1 MISPGCTRTATAF
14 KAAHFAQVNQRR
26 EHIEHLE
33 DQITELAAHIH
44 AATFRLL
51 ELVREYDECE
61 GWGGKGLMSCAH
73 WLNWKCGIDLG
84 TAREK
89 VRVAHAL
96 KELPQISE
104 EFRLG
109 RVSYSK
115 VRAMTRVAT
124 PKNEDYLLMIAR
136 HGTAVHVERLVR
148 NYRKVQRIEALEM
161 DNTRHAQRELHWYVD
176 DEGYW
181 VLRGRL
187 TSDQGALVQKVLEQA
202 MEEDF
207 REQRGVPAGISA
219 EISAETSLAEAVDEI
234 HPHPHPIALRRADA
248 LVRMAQSFSGE
259 AHGNNSDRFMVH
271 VHTDMETLKAEGTGG
286 EAELEDG
293 GNISAETARRL
304 SCDAGVVQWLDS
316 SSSEHPLGEPLSIGR
331 KSRTIPPTI
340 RRALQ
345 RRDGGC
351 RFPGCTCI
359 RFVDAHHI
367 QHWADGGETS
377 VENLVLL
384 CRHHHR
390 LVHEGGFS
398 LGKSARGIIEFSNP
412 AGEVILAGSETRSLG
427 NAWSLFE
434 QHHESGIHITPKT
447 AQSQWLGEKMDDDM
461 AIQVMLQL
469 E

>member
-1 MISPGCTRTATAF
+1 MMISPGCTHSSDAF
-14 KAAHFAQVNQRR
+14 KSAHFAQANQRQQ
-26 EHIEHLE
+26 HVEHLE

-61 GWGGKGLMSCAH
+61 GWGGKGLISCAH
-73 WLNWKCGIDLG
+73 WLNWKCGIDMG

-104 EFRLG
+104 EFRNG

-124 PKNEDYLLMIAR
+124 AKNEDYLLMIAR

-148 NYRKVQRIEALEM
+148 NYRKVKRTEALKKE
-161 DNTRHAQRELHWYVD
+161 NTRHAQRELHWYVD
-176 DEGYW
+176 EDGYW

-187 TSDQGALVQKVLEQA
+187 TPEQGALVQKVLEQA

-207 REQRGVPAGISA
+207 REQRDIPAGISSVSST
-219 EISAETSLAEAVDEI
+219 EEI
-234 HPHPHPIALRRADA
+234 HSRPEPIALRRADA
-248 LVRMAQSFSGE
+248 LVRMAQGYSSTESTNSG
-259 AHGNNSDRFMVH
+259 DRFMVH

-293 GNISAETARRL
+293 GNISAETARRV
-304 SCDAGVVQWLDS
+304 SCDAGVVHWLDS
-316 SSSEHPLGEPLSIGR
+316 SDGEPLSIGR
-331 KSRTIPPTI
+331 KSRSIPPAI

-351 RFPGCTCI
+351 RFPGCTNSH
-359 RFVDAHHI
+359 FVDAHHI
-367 QHWADGGETS
+367 QHWSDGGETAM
-377 VENLVLL
+377 ENLLLL

-390 LVHEGGFS
+390 LVHEGGF
-398 LGKSARGIIEFSNP
+398 GIRTSTEGVIEFSNP
-412 AGEVILAGSETRSLG
+412 AGEGIPTGPARNSRG

-434 QHHESGIHITPKT
+434 QHSESGIHITPKT

>member
-1 MISPGCTRTATAF
+1 MHSPSCTHTSNAF
-14 KAAHFAQVNQRR
+14 KSAHFAQVDQRR
-26 EHIEHLE
+26 QHIEHLE

-44 AATFRLL
+44 AAMFRLL

-61 GWGGKGLMSCAH
+61 GWGGKGLISCAH

-96 KELPQISE
+96 KVLPLISE
-104 EFRLG
+104 EFRNG

-124 PKNEDYLLMIAR
+124 AKNEDYLLMIAR

-148 NYRKVQRIEALEM
+148 NYRKVRRSEALDRE
-161 DNTRHAQRELHWYVD
+161 NTRHAQRELHWYVD

-181 VLRGRL
+181 VIRGRL
-187 TSDQGALVQKVLEQA
+187 TAEQGALVQVVLEQA
-202 MEEDF
+202 MDEDF
-207 REQRGVPAGISA
+207 REQQDVPEG
-219 EISAETSLAEAVDEI
+219 TSSTEPLDEI
-234 HPHPHPIALRRADA
+234 HSRPEPVASRRADA
-248 LVRMAQSFSGE
+248 LVRIAQAYSGN
-259 AHGNNSDRFMVH
+259 AHCNSGDRFMVH
-271 VHTDMETLKAEGTGG
+271 VHTDMETLKSDGTGG
-286 EAELEDG
+286 EAELRES
-293 GNISAETARRL
+293 GNIAAETARRI
-304 SCDAGVVQWLDS
+304 SCDAGLVHWLDS
-316 SSSEHPLGEPLSIGR
+316 SSVEQPGGEPLSIGR
-331 KSRTIPPTI
+331 KSRTIPPAI

-351 RFPGCTCI
+351 RFPGCTCS

-367 QHWADGGETS
+367 QHWADGGETAMD
-377 VENLVLL
+377 NLLLL

-390 LVHEGGFS
+390 LVHEGGFGICTS
-398 LGKSARGIIEFSNP
+398 TLGMIEFTNP
-412 AGEVILAGSETRSLG
+412 AGEAIPTGPARNSRG
-427 NAWSLFE
+427 NVWSLFE
-434 QHHESGIHITPKT
+434 QHSESGIHITPKT
-447 AQSQWLGEKMDDDM
+447 AQSVWLGEKMDDDM

>member
-1 MISPGCTRTATAF
+1 MMISPGCTHTSNAF
-14 KAAHFAQVNQRR
+14 KDAHFAQVHQRR
-26 EHIEHLE
+26 QHIEHLE
-33 DQITELAAHIH
+33 DQITELAAHVD
-44 AATFRLL
+44 AAMFCLL

-61 GWGGKGLMSCAH
+61 GWGGKGLISCAH

-96 KELPQISE
+96 KDLPQISE

-148 NYRKVQRIEALEM
+148 NYRQVKRIEALDRE
-161 DNTRHAQRELHWYVD
+161 NSRHAQRELHWYVD
-176 DEGYW
+176 DEGLW

-187 TSDQGALVQKVLEQA
+187 PAEQGALVQTVLEQA

-207 REQRGVPAGISA
+207 REQQGVPAGIS
-219 EISAETSLAEAVDEI
+219 STQPLDEI
-234 HPHPHPIALRRADA
+234 HSHPEPISMRRADA
-248 LVRMAQSFSGE
+248 LVRMAQRYSSEAKGNSG
-259 AHGNNSDRFMVH
+259 DRFTVH
-271 VHTDMETLKAEGTGG
+271 VHTDMETLKQEGTGG
-286 EAELEDG
+286 EAELEDV
-293 GNISAETARRL
+293 GNICAETARRV
-304 SCDAGVVQWLDS
+304 SCDAGIVHWLENS
-316 SSSEHPLGEPLSIGR
+316 IAGQAGVEPLSIGR
-331 KSRTIPPTI
+331 KSRSIPPAI

-351 RFPGCTCI
+351 RFPGCTHTH
-359 RFVDAHHI
+359 FVDAHHI
-367 QHWADGGETS
+367 QHWADGGDTAM
-377 VENLVLL
+377 ENLVLL

-390 LVHEGGFS
+390 LVHEGGFG
-398 LGKSARGIIEFSNP
+398 LNRSADRVVEFTNP
-412 AGEVILAGSETRSLG
+412 AGEVIPPGPARNSRG
-427 NAWSLFE
+427 NIWSLFE
-434 QHHESGIHITPKT
+434 QHSASGIRITPKT

>member
-1 MISPGCTRTATAF
+1 MDLPVCTHPSVSF
-14 KAAHFAQVNQRR
+14 KDAHFAQVNQRR
-26 EHIEHLE
+26 QKIEHLE

-51 ELVREYDECE
+51 ELLREYDERE
-61 GWGGKGLMSCAH
+61 GWGGKGLISCAH
-73 WLNWKCGIDLG
+73 WLNWKCGIDVG

-124 PKNEDYLLMIAR
+124 PKNEEYLLMIAR

-148 NYRKVQRIEALEM
+148 NYRTVKRIEALEKE
-161 DNTRHAQRELHWYVD
+161 NTRHAQRELHWYMD
-176 DEGYW
+176 DDGYW
-181 VLRGRL
+181 VIRGRL
-187 TSDQGALVQKVLEQA
+187 TSEQGALVQKVLEQA

-207 REQRGVPAGISA
+207 REQRGVPAGIS
-219 EISAETSLAEAVDEI
+219 STQPLDEI
-234 HPHPHPIALRRADA
+234 HSQPEPVALRRADA
-248 LVRMAQSFSGE
+248 LVRLAQGYSSQEGTSSG
-259 AHGNNSDRFMVH
+259 DRFTVH
-271 VHTDMETLKAEGTGG
+271 VHTDMETLRANGLNGQAEV
-286 EAELEDG
+286 EDG
-293 GNISAETARRL
+293 GTMSAETARRV
-304 SCDAGVVQWLDS
+304 SCDAGLVHWLENS
-316 SSSEHPLGEPLSIGR
+316 IAGQAGVEPLSIGR
-331 KSRTIPPTI
+331 KSRTIPSAI

-345 RRDGGC
+345 RRDDGC
-351 RFPGCTCI
+351 RFPGCTHTH
-359 RFVDAHHI
+359 FVDAHHI
-367 QHWADGGETS
+367 RHWADGGDTAMD
-377 VENLVLL
+377 NLVLL

-390 LVHEGGFS
+390 LVHEGGFGI
-398 LGKSARGIIEFSNP
+398 GKSAHSVIEFTNP
-412 AGEVILAGSETRSLG
+412 AGEVIPAGPARNSRG

-434 QHHESGIHITPKT
+434 QHSESGIHITPKT

-469 E
+469 Q

>member
-1 MISPGCTRTATAF
+1 MNSPSCTLSSNAF
-14 KAAHFAQVNQRR
+14 KSAHFAEVQQRHQ
-26 EHIEHLE
+26 HIEQLE

-61 GWGGKGLMSCAH
+61 GWGGKGLISCAH

-96 KELPQISE
+96 KDLPQISL
-104 EFRLG
+104 EFRHG

-124 PKNEDYLLMIAR
+124 AKNEEYLLMIAR
-136 HGTAVHVERLVR
+136 HGTAVHVERLVH
-148 NYRKVQRIEALEM
+148 NYRNVKRIEALDSE
-161 DNTRHAQRELHWYVD
+161 NTRHAQRELHWYVD

-181 VLRGRL
+181 VIRGRL
-187 TSDQGALVQKVLEQA
+187 TAEQGALVQTVLQQV

-207 REQRGVPAGISA
+207 REQRDVPAGISST
-219 EISAETSLAEAVDEI
+219 EPPDEI
-234 HPHPHPIALRRADA
+234 HSRPEPISLRRADA
-248 LVRMAQSFSGE
+248 LVRMAQGYLSE
-259 AHGNNSDRFMVH
+259 ATSNSADRFMVH
-271 VHTDMETLKAEGTGG
+271 VHTDMETLKQDGVGG
-286 EAELEDG
+286 QAELEEG
-293 GNISAETARRL
+293 GNISAETARRVA
-304 SCDAGVVQWLDS
+304 CDAGLVHWLENSD
-316 SSSEHPLGEPLSIGR
+316 GEPLSIGR
-331 KSRTIPPTI
+331 KSRTIPPAI

-351 RFPGCTCI
+351 RFPGCNCS

-367 QHWADGGETS
+367 QHWADGGETAM
-377 VENLVLL
+377 ENLVLL

-390 LVHEGGFS
+390 LVHEGGF
-398 LGKSARGIIEFSNP
+398 GICTSTQGVIEFSNP
-412 AGEVILAGSETRSLG
+412 TGEIIPTGPEMRSRG
-427 NAWSLFE
+427 NFWSLFE
-434 QHHESGIHITPKT
+434 QHNESGIHITPKT
-447 AQSQWLGEKMDDDM
+447 AQSLWLGEKMDDDM